1 MQHSSQISELNTIVL
16 SKLGKQHSFT
26 EGYLLRTSKLNEPS
40 YTLFTST
47 LKYSVK
53 CYFPQGNFPLIED
66 NKVYEILFTKFS
78 FDFIITERTKKD
90 LQYNVIILIYDYE
103 IGKLRNDISAIIK
116 QDGNFPLNINY
127 NSELIVEMNIKFN
140 KILQGMIKEY
150 SILFGNISKFNA
162 NDFINKNFSEDYH
175 SIDNHL
181 NLFEICKCVIQR
193 NAEGYLLLNRIG
205 LDSPNIY
212 IEDPNNSSSIEWKNL
227 IYSAPTMK
235 AKIEENA
242 NKVDSIFNP
251 TPVEIKN
258 YNGKNLFTAL
268 VNNINDKT
276 KIPKEKNVEEND
288 TIPKRIKELIGCYG
302 NINMHIGHSLV
313 EKYKLYKQYNE
324 LNNNI

>member
-1 MQHSSQISELNTIVL
+1 MQHSSQISDINSIVL
-16 SKLGKQHSFT
+16 SKLGNKHSFN
-26 EGYLLRTSKLNEPS
+26 EGYLLRTSKLNEAS

-53 CYFPQGNFPLIED
+53 CFYPQGNLPQIED
-66 NKVYEILFTKFS
+66 NKVCEIRLSKFS
-78 FDFIITERTKKD
+78 FDFLITERTKKD
-90 LQYNVIILIYDYE
+90 LQYNIIILIYDYE
-103 IGKLRNDISAIIK
+103 IGKSRNDISTMIK
-116 QDGNFPLNINY
+116 QNFPMNINY
-127 NSELIVEMNIKFN
+127 NRELIEEMNIKFN
-140 KILQGMIKEY
+140 KLLQGMIKEY

-162 NDFINKNFSEDYH
+162 NDFITKNFSEDYH
-175 SIDNHL
+175 HMNNHL

-193 NAEGYLLLNRIG
+193 SAEGYLLLNRIG
-205 LDSPNIY
+205 LDFPNKY
-212 IEDPNNSSSIEWKNL
+212 IEDPNKTSSIEWKNL

-235 AKIEENA
+235 AKIEEND

-276 KIPKEKNVEEND
+276 KIPKEKNVEDND
-288 TIPKRIKELIGCYG
+288 NIPKRIKELIGCYG

-324 LNNNI
+324 VNNSI